1 MGLRGMDGAAV
12 ARSVGQRLLMGIVTV
27 SLGCAGSAAD
37 QVAEECER
45 SAYELE
51 RTRYR
56 CTSAGEL
63 QTLDCGEWETL
74 EVCAEPEACS
84 PGPAPGCG

>member
-1 MGLRGMDGAAV
+1 MRTLIV
-12 ARSVGQRLLMGIVTV
+12 APA
-27 SLGCAGSAAD
+27 LGCGGSVD
-37 QVAEECER
+37 DDVAEECER

-63 QTLDCGEWETL
+63 QTLDCGEWVTL

-84 PGPAPGCG
+84 PAPDPGCD